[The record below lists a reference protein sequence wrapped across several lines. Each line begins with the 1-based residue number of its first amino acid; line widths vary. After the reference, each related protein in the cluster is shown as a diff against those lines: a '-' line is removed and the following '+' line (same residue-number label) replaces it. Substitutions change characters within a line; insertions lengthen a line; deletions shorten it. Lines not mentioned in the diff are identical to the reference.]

1 MDNTIEYKGYIG
13 SINYSSEDKCFF
25 GKLEM
30 IDDIITFE
38 ATTALELED
47 NFHYVVDDYLETCKA
62 LGREP
67 QKVYKG
73 VFNVRI
79 EPELHKKI
87 YKEALKA
94 GISLNSFVRQALAKE
109 VEVQSIG

>member
-1 MDNTIEYKGYIG
+1 MANTIEYKGYIG
-13 SINYSSEDKCFF
+13 SIEYSSEDKCFF

-30 IDDIITFE
+30 IDDLVTFE
-38 ATTALELED
+38 AITALELEE
-47 NFHYVVDDYLETCKA
+47 NFHAVVDEYLETCKA

-79 EPELHKKI
+79 EPELHKRV
-87 YKEALKA
+87 YQEAVRA
-94 GISLNSFVRQALAKE
+94 GVSLNSYVRLALNRS
-109 VEVQSIG
+109 VGVI